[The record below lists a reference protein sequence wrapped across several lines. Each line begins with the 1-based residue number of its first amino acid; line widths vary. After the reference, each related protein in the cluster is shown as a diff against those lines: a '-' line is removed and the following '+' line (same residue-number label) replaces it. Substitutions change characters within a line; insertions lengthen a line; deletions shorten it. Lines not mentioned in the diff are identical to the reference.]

1 MKFVNVKQ
9 YLPCLRLRSTTLTA
23 SRSGNDRKEISPP
36 PRCLSEA
43 EGRKNIPVRPLL
55 LLQFLQLLF
64 FAVASTAQAAPQY
77 VKASYV
83 VLKAGQEVG
92 TIDEQFV
99 MNNQRYR
106 IDSVTQAKGVFALFA
121 KGSIRLSSTGEVG
134 KTGLQPVRFE
144 HYRGD
149 NPAKHIAVDFDW
161 KTSKL
166 THQFDGKTEIV
177 AFQPG
182 TQDRISQQYQFMFQ
196 SPAAPMIEFDV
207 SSGRKLS
214 RQQYKRIGEERIKT
228 PAGAFTTIHLS
239 KQHAPGEDGVEIWLA
254 KSHHYFP
261 VRIVFKEE
269 NGSILEQQ
277 VHSLSFARKNK
288 PGKK

>member
-1 MKFVNVKQ
+1 MPASINFA
-9 YLPCLRLRSTTLTA
+9 RL
-23 SRSGNDRKEISPP
+23 IF
-36 PRCLSEA
+36 
-43 EGRKNIPVRPLL
+43 LL
-55 LLQFLQLLF
+55 L
-64 FAVASTAQAAPQY
+64 VANTAQAAPQQ
-77 VKASYV
+77 VKASYI

-144 HYRGD
+144 HHRGD
-149 NPAKHIAVDFDW
+149 NPAKRIAADFDW

-166 THQFDGKTEIV
+166 THQFDGNTEIV
-177 AFQPG
+177 ALKPG

-196 SPAAPMIEFDV
+196 PPAAPMTAFDV

-214 RQQYKRIGEERIKT
+214 RQQYKRIGEERVKT
-228 PAGAFTTIHLS
+228 PAGTFTAIHFS
-239 KQHAPGEDGVEIWLA
+239 KQHAPDEDGVEIWLDR
-254 KSHHYFP
+254 SRHNFP
-261 VRIVFKEE
+261 VRIVFKDE
-269 NGSILEQQ
+269 NGGILEQQ
-277 VHSLSFARKNK
+277 LRSLSFKEGK
-288 PGKK
+288 PGEKHAEKQ